1 MLSHASQPH
10 ALERP
15 RGCVPCRLE
24 DPCFVAPSPEL
35 RDRLEKEA
43 VKARGKGGELLA
55 GITALAPQ
63 PRALGFEDGADHP
76 ALTSSP
82 PGRPRRSSGP
92 RPPSVP
98 PCAAP

>member
-1 MLSHASQPH
+1 M
-10 ALERP
+10 
-15 RGCVPCRLE
+15 E

-63 PRALGFEDGADHP
+63 PRALGFEDGLIIPADAFP
-76 ALTSSP
+76 AGRGRQHVRSP
-82 PGRPRRSSGP
+82 P
-92 RPPSVP
+92 
-98 PCAAP
+98 AP